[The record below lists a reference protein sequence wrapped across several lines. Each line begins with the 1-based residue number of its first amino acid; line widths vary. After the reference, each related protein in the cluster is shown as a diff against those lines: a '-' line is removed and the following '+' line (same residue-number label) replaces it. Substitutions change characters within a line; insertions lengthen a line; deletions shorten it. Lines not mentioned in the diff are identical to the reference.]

1 MKRNCGVFL
10 IHKIKTIFEAFW
22 RNISMSLNHLF
33 LKSGIIKTNIIYVGK
48 HNLYGMIPSVTT
60 NNGSTTN
67 RTVIAKSDTY
77 LREHPADGDSGTTT
91 R

>member
-1 MKRNCGVFL
+1 MKRNSVGFL
-10 IHKIKTIFEAFW
+10 IHKIKTIFEGFCKYK
-22 RNISMSLNHLF
+22 SMIHLF

>member
-1 MKRNCGVFL
+1 
-10 IHKIKTIFEAFW
+10 
-22 RNISMSLNHLF
+22 MSLNHLF

>member
-1 MKRNCGVFL
+1 MKKNLWVFL
-10 IHKIKTIFEAFW
+10 Y
-22 RNISMSLNHLF
+22 
-33 LKSGIIKTNIIYVGK
+33 LKSISRKKLYIYLGK

-91 R
+91 RYK